1 MPSLKAIAPHAQSSE
16 MNDLLHSGSE
26 EKRTALCRTGFL
38 AKGMT
43 ALLMALNAGAS
54 IAQNYPFKPIR
65 IVASAPGGGND
76 LASRLLAQGL
86 TERLG
91 QQVVIDGRSAGV
103 IPGEIVARANPDGYT
118 LLYFGGSVWLIPL
131 MVSKPP
137 YDPLKD
143 FSWISLAIMS
153 PNVLVVHPSVA
164 ARSAKELIA
173 LAKTKP
179 GELNYSSASTG
190 TSNHLAAELFKSMTG
205 VNLVRIP
212 YKGAGPAIN
221 AVLAGEAQVMFP
233 SAGAAIPLDKAGKIR
248 MLAVTTIKPSALMP
262 GLPTVA
268 SAGFPNFESA
278 ALTGLFAPARTPAPV
293 IKRLQEEIARVIELP
308 DVRKR
313 ITGLSI
319 TPATSSPEEFA
330 KLIATEIPLWRQV
343 AQDNNIKPT

>member
-212 YKGAGPAIN
+212 YKGAGPALN
-221 AVLAGEAQVMFP
+221 AVLVGEAQVMFP

-262 GLPTVA
+262 RLPTVA

-293 IKRLQEEIARVIELP
+293 IKRLNQETVRLLTQP
-308 DVRKR
+308 DVKEKLFN
-313 ITGLSI
+313 TGVEVVAS
-319 TPATSSPEEFA
+319 TPEQFEATVRSEMTRMGKVIRETGMRA
-330 KLIATEIPLWRQV
+330 E
-343 AQDNNIKPT
+343 